1 MRALTAPEL
10 LDVWERGL
18 AQSPTQRALSLLAAA
33 CSETTPEALANLSIG
48 QRDARLLTLREWTF
62 GSQLPSLVVC
72 PSCGERWELTVNAAD
87 LRVAPEVEP
96 IETLRLSV
104 SGYELRFRLP
114 NSFDLAA
121 IAAAPAEI
129 EDASATL
136 LDRCLVEARRDG
148 EEVRGAQLPAEVR
161 EAIVGRMAEADPQ
174 AEIRLAI
181 TCLACGEN
189 WQAPFDIESYF
200 WGEISAWARR
210 VLGEVH
216 VLASA
221 YGWREADI
229 LNLSAWRRQY
239 YLNLIYG

>member
-1 MRALTAPEL
+1 MHALTAPEL

-18 AQSPTQRALSLLAAA
+18 AQSPIQRALSLLAAA
-33 CSETTPEALANLSIG
+33 CSETPEALANLSIG

-62 GSQLPSLVVC
+62 GSHLLSLVIC
-72 PSCGERWELTVNAAD
+72 PQCGERWEFTINAAD
-87 LRVAPEVEP
+87 LRVMPEVEP
-96 IETLRLSV
+96 TETLRLSV
-104 SGYELRFRLP
+104 AGYELRFRLP

-121 IAAAPAEI
+121 VPAAPTEV
-129 EDASATL
+129 EDASAML

-148 EEVRGAQLPAEVR
+148 EEVRSAQLPVAVR
-161 EAIVGRMAEADPQ
+161 EAIVGYMAEADPQ
-174 AEIRLAI
+174 AEIQLALA
-181 TCLACGEN
+181 CLACGEN
-189 WQAPFDIESYF
+189 WQAPFDIESFF

-210 VLGEVH
+210 VLSEVH